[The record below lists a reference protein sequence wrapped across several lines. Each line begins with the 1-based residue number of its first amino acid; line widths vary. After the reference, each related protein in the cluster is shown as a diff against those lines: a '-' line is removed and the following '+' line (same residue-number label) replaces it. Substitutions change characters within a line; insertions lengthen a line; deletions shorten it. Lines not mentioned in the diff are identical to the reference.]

1 MNNTDVVNELLNAAS
16 LLEKAASCMEYQNN
30 LQKEA
35 AAAADAMI
43 DRGIGSAKDKENYIN
58 YFASNPEKIASTK
71 NFINDLPLSNGQ
83 SDLGEL
89 VGNSN
94 SSEGLDAF
102 DRLVLGL

>member
-1 MNNTDVVNELLNAAS
+1 MNNTDITNQLLNAAS
-16 LLEKAASCMEYQNN
+16 LLEKAASRLEYQND

-43 DRGIGSAKDKENYIN
+43 NRGIGSAEDKENYIN

-71 NFINDLPLSNGQ
+71 NFINDLPLSNSQ

-94 SSEGLDAF
+94 SAEGLDAF
-102 DRLVLGL
+102 DKLVLGL